1 MRQLYAYDA
10 NESTRRL
17 VEDGIT
23 KGLTNTHTARG
34 FSGSVSRVHS
44 KTMHSV
50 FFIMS
55 WKLPYI
61 NTLHYFLLHWFE
73 IHLTY
78 YQEIH
83 SALKLSRTA
92 LLGMP
97 PRLASSRFARL
108 LVGNN
113 I

>member
-34 FSGSVSRVHS
+34 FSGSVLRVRS

-50 FFIMS
+50 FLIMS

-61 NTLHYFLLHWFE
+61 NTLHYFLLQWFE
-73 IHLTY
+73 IHLTHD
-78 YQEIH
+78 QEIH
-83 SALKLSRTA
+83 SALELSRTA
-92 LLGMP
+92 LLGCC
-97 PRLASSRFARL
+97 LASRLREAARWQ
-108 LVGNN
+108 
-113 I
+113 